1 MYEYQAKIVR
11 VIDGDTIAIDVDLG
25 FGIWRCGEVVRL
37 LGINAPEM
45 NTIEGRAAK
54 AYVEQWA
61 TEHGAA
67 CVIQTVKDKREKYG
81 RLLATIYAGLRCL
94 NDDLVANGH
103 AVKKVY

>member
-1 MYEYQAKIVR
+1 MQLKPFIIAALVQSSHGQ
-11 VIDGDTIAIDVDLG
+11 VILTSEDLYDA
-25 FGIWRCGEVVRL
+25 ERL
-37 LGINAPEM
+37 PEM
-45 NTIEGRAAK
+45 NTIEGRTAK

-94 NDDLVANGH
+94 NDDLVTNGH